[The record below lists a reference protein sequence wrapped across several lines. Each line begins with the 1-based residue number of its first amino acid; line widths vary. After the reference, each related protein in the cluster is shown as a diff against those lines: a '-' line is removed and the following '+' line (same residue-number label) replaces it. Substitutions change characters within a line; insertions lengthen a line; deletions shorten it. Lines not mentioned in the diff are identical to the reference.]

1 MLGAVDQ
8 RSCQWPGGRRG
19 AAPGRGLWGVLTLMY
34 WRSMSARTL
43 KSEMYW
49 PRIELP
55 NWLLLPAKGTVLAV
69 SERSG

>member
-1 MLGAVDQ
+1 MPRRQ
-8 RSCQWPGGRRG
+8 RM
-19 AAPGRGLWGVLTLMY
+19 GLPQAEGLGVLTLMY